1 MLYLGADH
9 RGFGLKEALKQYLAD
24 QGIAFEDFGA
34 ASLVPGD
41 DYVDYGLAV
50 AKAVANDPDIHKGVL
65 ICGSGIG
72 MSIVANKTKGVRA
85 ALVTEL
91 RQAAAA
97 RADDDAN
104 VLVLE
109 ADTTTPERGIEI
121 VDTWLNTSFSGAERH
136 QHRLNKIKELEA
148 EMFIK

>member
-9 RGFGLKEALKQYLAD
+9 RGFGLKEAVKRYLTKQGGL
-24 QGIAFEDFGA
+24 FEDFGA
-34 ASLVPGD
+34 SDLMPGD

-50 AKAVANDPDIHKGVL
+50 AKAVAADHAINKGIL

-72 MSIVANKTKGVRA
+72 MSIVANKVRGIRA

-91 RQAAAA
+91 RQAEIC
-97 RADDDAN
+97 RADNDAN

-109 ADTTTPERGIEI
+109 ADTTTPDRAVAIEI
-121 VDTWLNTSFSGAERH
+121 GRASCRER
-136 QHRLNKIKELEA
+136 
-148 EMFIK
+148 

>member
-9 RGFGLKEALKQYLAD
+9 RGFGLKESLKRYLTK
-24 QGIAFEDFGA
+24 QGVLFEDFGA
-34 ASLVPGD
+34 ANLVPGD

-50 AKAVANDPDIHKGVL
+50 AKAVANDPEAHRGVL

-72 MSIVANKTKGVRA
+72 MSIVANKVKGVRA

-91 RQAAAA
+91 RQAVAA

-109 ADTTTPERGIEI
+109 ADTTTPDHGIEK
-121 VDTWLNTSFSGAERH
+121 VEKWLNTPFSGAERH
-136 QHRLNKIKELEA
+136 QRRLDKIKELE
-148 EMFIK
+148 EESFC